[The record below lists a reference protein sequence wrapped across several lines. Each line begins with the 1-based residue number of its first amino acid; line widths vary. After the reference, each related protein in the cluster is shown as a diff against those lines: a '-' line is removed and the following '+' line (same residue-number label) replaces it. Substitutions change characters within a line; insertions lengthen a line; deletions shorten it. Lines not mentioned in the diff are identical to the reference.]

1 MKIDINPSKSILDFC
16 FTYREKF
23 LENGWPSSKL
33 EPWKMTPLNKFIKG
47 YTDLSVKSDY
57 NITSSLKN
65 EVLNEIKSEN
75 LNLLQTNYF
84 KSNEMSRVV
93 FSNFDNAFEITL
105 PENFSSKEVIDIS
118 NFVENGI
125 WSSSIIIIKVGKN
138 VNANLQ
144 FDFTLSSN
152 SLCTPLLTF
161 DIREGANVAFGLNIT
176 NKAKSLIKS
185 NFVGMIDAN
194 LKRNSKLD
202 MVLTQQGVNLSRS
215 DININL
221 NGDYSSFN
229 LTGIYFGREKQ
240 HKDIT
245 ACVNHNAE
253 NTSSKQIIRGI
264 LDDSSVGVY
273 QGGIKV
279 APQAQKT
286 DGQQMSRALLLS
298 KLAESNSKPE
308 LEIFADDVSCAHG
321 ATIGELNKEHFFYLL
336 SRGIPY
342 MKARD
347 ILIKAYL
354 SEILDDI
361 DNKYLSNQLET
372 AINFWLN
379 KLVEKV
385 AA

>member
-1 MKIDINPSKSILDFC
+1 MKIDISPSKSILDFC
-16 FTYREKF
+16 STYKKKF
-23 LENGWPSSKL
+23 LENGFPSSKL
-33 EPWKMTPLNKFIKG
+33 ESWKMTPLNKFIKG
-47 YTDLSVKSDY
+47 YSNLNIKSDY
-57 NITSSLKN
+57 CITSPLKN
-65 EVLNEIKSEN
+65 KVFNEIKSKN
-75 LNLLQTNYF
+75 LKLLQTNYF
-84 KSNEMSRVV
+84 QSNEMSRVI

-105 PENFSSKEVIDIS
+105 SHNFSSNEVIDIS
-118 NFVENGI
+118 NFVDNGI

-138 VNANLQ
+138 VNANLK

-161 DIREGANVAFGLNIT
+161 DINEGANIAFGLNIT
-176 NKAKSLIKS
+176 NKADSLSKS
-185 NFVGMIDAN
+185 NFVGMMDAS

-202 MVLTQQGVNLSRS
+202 MALTQQGVNLSRS

-221 NGDYSSFN
+221 NGDYSTFN

-321 ATIGELNKEHFFYLL
+321 ATIGELNQEHFFYLL

-361 DNKYLSNQLET
+361 DNKCLSNQLDS

-379 KLVEKV
+379 KLVQKV

>member
-1 MKIDINPSKSILDFC
+1 MKIDINSSKSILDFC
-16 FTYREKF
+16 SIYKKNF
-23 LENGWPSSKL
+23 LEKGWPSSKL

-47 YTDLSVKSDY
+47 ESDLCIKSDY
-57 NITSSLKN
+57 NLTSTFKN
-65 EVLNEIKSEN
+65 EILNEIKFEN
-75 LNLLQTNYF
+75 LKLLQTNYF
-84 KSNEMSRVV
+84 KTNEMSRVI
-93 FSNFDNAFEITL
+93 FSNFDKAFEINF
-105 PENFSSKEVIDIS
+105 PENFCSKEIIDIS
-118 NFVENGI
+118 NFVESGI
-125 WSSSIIIIKVGKN
+125 WSSSIIIIKAGKN
-138 VNANLQ
+138 VNANLKL
-144 FDFTLSSN
+144 DYSLSSN
-152 SLCTPLLTF
+152 SLCTPLLSF
-161 DIREGANVAFGLNIT
+161 DIHEDANIAFGLNVI
-176 NKAKSLIKS
+176 NKADSLSKS

-194 LKRNSKLD
+194 LKENSKLD

-215 DININL
+215 DVNINL
-221 NGDYSSFN
+221 NGDYSIYN

-253 NTSSKQIIRGI
+253 NTSSKQTIRGI

-354 SEILDDI
+354 SEILDQI
-361 DNKYLSNQLET
+361 DNKYLSNQLDS

-379 KLVEKV
+379 KLEEKV

>member
-1 MKIDINPSKSILDFC
+1 MKIDINSSKSILDFC
-16 FTYREKF
+16 SIYKKNF
-23 LENGWPSSKL
+23 LEKGWPSSKL

-47 YTDLSVKSDY
+47 ESDLCIKSDY
-57 NITSSLKN
+57 NLTSTFKN
-65 EVLNEIKSEN
+65 KILSEIKFEN
-75 LNLLQTNYF
+75 LKLLQTNYF
-84 KSNEMSRVV
+84 KTNEMSRVI
-93 FSNFDNAFEITL
+93 FSNFDKAFEINF
-105 PENFSSKEVIDIS
+105 PENFSSKEIIDIS
-118 NFVENGI
+118 NFVESGI
-125 WSSSIIIIKVGKN
+125 WSSSIIIIKAGKN
-138 VNANLQ
+138 VNANLKL
-144 FDFTLSSN
+144 DYSLSSN
-152 SLCTPLLTF
+152 SLCTPLLSF
-161 DIREGANVAFGLNIT
+161 DIHEDANIAFGLNVI
-176 NKAKSLIKS
+176 NKADSLSKS

-194 LKRNSKLD
+194 LKENSKLD

-215 DININL
+215 DVNINL
-221 NGDYSSFN
+221 NGDYSIYN

-253 NTSSKQIIRGI
+253 NTSSKQTIRGI

-354 SEILDDI
+354 SEILDQI
-361 DNKYLSNQLET
+361 DNKYLSNQLDS

-379 KLVEKV
+379 KLEEKV

>member
-23 LENGWPSSKL
+23 LENGWPNSKL
-33 EPWKMTPLNKFIKG
+33 EPWKMTPLNKFIKS

-93 FSNFDNAFEITL
+93 FSNIDNAFEITL

-161 DIREGANVAFGLNIT
+161 DISEGANVAFGLNIT
-176 NKAKSLIKS
+176 NKAESLVKS
-185 NFVGMIDAN
+185 NFVGMMDAN
-194 LKRNSKLD
+194 LEGNSKLD
-202 MVLTQQGVNLSRS
+202 MVLTQQGINLSRS
-215 DININL
+215 DINI
-221 NGDYSSFN
+221 
-229 LTGIYFGREKQ
+229 
-240 HKDIT
+240 
-245 ACVNHNAE
+245 V
-253 NTSSKQIIRGI
+253 
-264 LDDSSVGVY
+264 
-273 QGGIKV
+273 
-279 APQAQKT
+279 
-286 DGQQMSRALLLS
+286 
-298 KLAESNSKPE
+298 
-308 LEIFADDVSCAHG
+308 
-321 ATIGELNKEHFFYLL
+321 
-336 SRGIPY
+336 
-342 MKARD
+342 
-347 ILIKAYL
+347 
-354 SEILDDI
+354 
-361 DNKYLSNQLET
+361 
-372 AINFWLN
+372 
-379 KLVEKV
+379 
-385 AA
+385 

>member
-1 MKIDINPSKSILDFC
+1 
-16 FTYREKF
+16 
-23 LENGWPSSKL
+23 
-33 EPWKMTPLNKFIKG
+33 MTPLNKFIKG

-93 FSNFDNAFEITL
+93 FSNIDNAFDFSL

-185 NFVGMIDAN
+185 NFVGMMDAN
-194 LKRNSKLD
+194 LKSNSKLD

-229 LTGIYFGREKQ
+229 LTAIYFGREKQ

-308 LEIFADDVSCAHG
+308 LEIFADDVSCSHG

-361 DNKYLSNQLET
+361 DNKYLFNQLET

>member
-1 MKIDINPSKSILDFC
+1 MKIDINSSNSILDFC
-16 FTYREKF
+16 STYKKNF
-23 LENGWPSSKL
+23 LDKGWPSSKL

-47 YTDLSVKSDY
+47 ESDLCIKSDY
-57 NITSSLKN
+57 NLTSTFKN
-65 EVLNEIKSEN
+65 EILNEIKFEN
-75 LNLLQTNYF
+75 LKLLQTNYF
-84 KSNEMSRVV
+84 KTNEMSRVI
-93 FSNFDNAFEITL
+93 FSNFDKAFEINF
-105 PENFSSKEVIDIS
+105 PENFSSKEIIDIS
-118 NFVENGI
+118 NFVESGI
-125 WSSSIIIIKVGKN
+125 WSSSIIIIKAGKN
-138 VNANLQ
+138 VNANLKL
-144 FDFTLSSN
+144 DYSLSSN
-152 SLCTPLLTF
+152 SLCTPLLSF
-161 DIREGANVAFGLNIT
+161 DIHEDANIAFGLNVI
-176 NKAKSLIKS
+176 NKADSLSKS

-194 LKRNSKLD
+194 LKENSKLD

-215 DININL
+215 DVNINL
-221 NGDYSSFN
+221 NGDYSIYN

-253 NTSSKQIIRGI
+253 NTSSKQTIRGI

-354 SEILDDI
+354 SEILDQI
-361 DNKYLSNQLET
+361 DNKYLSNQLES

-379 KLVEKV
+379 KLEEKV

>member
-1 MKIDINPSKSILDFC
+1 MKIDINPSKSILDYC
-16 FTYREKF
+16 FTFKKKF

-47 YTDLSVKSDY
+47 HSELTIKSDY
-57 NITSSLKN
+57 KIISALKK
-65 EVLNEIKSEN
+65 EVFNEIKSEN
-75 LNLLQTNYF
+75 LKLLQTKYF
-84 KSNEMSRVV
+84 KSNEMSRVI
-93 FSNFDNAFEITL
+93 FSNFDNAFEINL
-105 PENFSSKEVIDIS
+105 PENFSSNEIIDIS
-118 NFVENGI
+118 NFVEDGF
-125 WSSSIIIIKVGKN
+125 WSSSIIIIKIGKN
-138 VNANLQ
+138 VNANLK

-161 DIREGANVAFGLNIT
+161 DINEGANIAFGLNIT
-176 NKAKSLIKS
+176 NKTDSLSKS
-185 NFVGMIDAN
+185 NFVGIMDAN
-194 LKRNSKLD
+194 LENNSKLD

-215 DININL
+215 DINISL
-221 NGDYSSFN
+221 NGDYSTFN
-229 LTGIYFGREKQ
+229 LTGIYFGRERQ

-308 LEIFADDVSCAHG
+308 LEIFAGDVSCAHG

-361 DNKYLSNQLET
+361 DNKYLSNQLES

-379 KLVEKV
+379 KLEENV